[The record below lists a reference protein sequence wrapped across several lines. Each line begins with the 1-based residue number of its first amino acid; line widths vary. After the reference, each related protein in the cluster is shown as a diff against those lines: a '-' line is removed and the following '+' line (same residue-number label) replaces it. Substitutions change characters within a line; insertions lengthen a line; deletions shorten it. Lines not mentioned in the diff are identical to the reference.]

1 MQSYCLITKNVW
13 GLLNKCQY
21 ACVEHLKSPS
31 MWFRYCLHVLLKSN
45 SLYWKLDDNCQ
56 VCLHTSLKGEKKEE
70 ILWFFILL
78 HRSVKF
84 TFKMCQNQGGHLTFN
99 LIGSFIV
106 QVGQFWCQPTVLN
119 VFVAVL
125 MFQYVQRV
133 PCENI
138 SSLGVK
144 AWTAGDWEW
153 KAQFVSW
160 QRPDPSTWPW
170 TWPQQARL

>member
-1 MQSYCLITKNVW
+1 MFEVCWTNVNMHALSIWKVPQCDSAIVYMCSWNLTPSIENWTITVRSV
-13 GLLNKCQY
+13 Y
-21 ACVEHLKSPS
+21 I
-31 MWFRYCLHVLLKSN
+31 
-45 SLYWKLDDNCQ
+45 Q
-56 VCLHTSLKGEKKEE
+56 VSRERKRGGD
-70 ILWFFILL
+70 IMIFFLL

-144 AWTAGDWEW
+144 AWPAGDWDW